1 MRFQAGEVS
10 PAEQQTFEHWLN
22 EDALHL
28 AAWKR
33 AEEVMQTFSMTP
45 PTVGR
50 HTLSTL
56 SPASI
61 TKNRALRLLGIA
73 STMRPLFN
81 FLLRGDVGEI

>member
-1 MRFQAGEVS
+1 MRFQADEVS
-10 PAEQQTFEHWLN
+10 PAEKQTFEQWLN

-45 PTVGR
+45 SMVGR

-73 STMRPLFN
+73 STMMPLLN
-81 FLLRGDVGEI
+81 FLVRGDVSEI